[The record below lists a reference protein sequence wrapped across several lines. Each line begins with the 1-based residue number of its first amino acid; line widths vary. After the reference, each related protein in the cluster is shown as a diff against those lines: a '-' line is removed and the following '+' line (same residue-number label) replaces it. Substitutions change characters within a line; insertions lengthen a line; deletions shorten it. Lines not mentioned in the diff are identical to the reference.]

1 MELKRTIHWTKLAEI
16 QELKEFFAEDFQG
29 FQQLIEAQ
37 IEELSKFSDEDL
49 AKLAKLRALEVTNGC
64 TQWGFRRGDR
74 ECLPVESTRKC
85 MNMVMGFIKRKQLYF
100 PSEGQIEFNEEL
112 KTFID
117 LGIQLYKDAFKN
129 HVKASERQ
137 FYASSTAQFI
147 VYGHERMGRAMALVQ
162 QDYEEMFSPYYILRG
177 QKYIGAY
184 LESFEE
190 YFE

>member
-64 TQWGFRRGDR
+64 TQWGFRRGDP
-74 ECLPVESTRKC
+74 ECLPLESTRKC
-85 MNMVMGFIKRKQLYF
+85 MNMVMGFIKRKELYF
-100 PSEGQIEFNEEL
+100 PSAGQIEFNEEL

-117 LGIQLYKDAFKN
+117 LGRKLYKDAFKN
-129 HVKASERQ
+129 YVKASERQ
-137 FYASSTAQFI
+137 FYASYTAQFI

-162 QDYEEMFSPYYILRG
+162 QDYEEIF
-177 QKYIGAY
+177 
-184 LESFEE
+184 
-190 YFE
+190 

>member
-1 MELKRTIHWTKLAEI
+1 MVMLEYEFKIMELKRTIHWTKLAEI

-64 TQWGFRRGDR
+64 TQWGFRRGDP
-74 ECLPVESTRKC
+74 ECLPLESTRKC
-85 MNMVMGFIKRKQLYF
+85 MNMVMGFIKRKQLDF
-100 PSEGQIEFNEEL
+100 PSAGQIEFNEEL

-117 LGIQLYKDAFKN
+117 LGRKLYKDALKN

-137 FYASSTAQFI
+137 FYASSTA
-147 VYGHERMGRAMALVQ
+147 
-162 QDYEEMFSPYYILRG
+162 
-177 QKYIGAY
+177 
-184 LESFEE
+184 
-190 YFE
+190 